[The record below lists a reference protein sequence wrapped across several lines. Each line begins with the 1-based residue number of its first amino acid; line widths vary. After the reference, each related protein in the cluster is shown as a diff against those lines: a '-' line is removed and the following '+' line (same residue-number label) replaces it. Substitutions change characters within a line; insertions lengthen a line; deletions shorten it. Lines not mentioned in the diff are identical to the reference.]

1 MQWSGLKAKFEDLLA
16 PSLRGRV
23 QVHLTE
29 YTKSCF
35 DIGRGWVTCDGEEV
49 VTVDIPSFYTNHMLF
64 RTETLDFG
72 QAIGEYVQ
80 MPIHEAMHSSDEI
93 IQGLVFLDRRLG
105 QRSLDKI
112 NSEYLHEFA
121 RRLYELRCRIEGR
134 IRDMPIKNS

>member
-1 MQWSGLKAKFEDLLA
+1 MQWSALKAKFEDLLA

-23 QVHLTE
+23 QVQLTC

-35 DIGRGWVTCDGEEV
+35 DIGRGWVTFDGEEI

-80 MPIHEAMHSSDEI
+80 MTITDAQHSSDEI

-105 QRSLDKI
+105 KRRLSKI
-112 NSEYLHEFA
+112 QPENLHEFS
-121 RRLYELRCRIEGR
+121 RRLYELRYQVEG
-134 IRDMPIKNS
+134 IMCKASE